1 MVEKIPLL
9 VLTIAACA
17 AAPFTQS
24 EAVVSLA
31 AIPIPSRIANGL
43 VSYVAYVGQLF
54 YPAGLVVFYPHP
66 GNSLPAWK
74 IIGAF
79 LVLTGVSAAALLG
92 LRRFPSFFVGWFW
105 YLGTLVPMIGL
116 VQIGTHAQSDRYT
129 YVTQIGLYLVLAW
142 GAGQI
147 AASWPHR
154 RWVFGLASAAVVAG
168 LMVCAWRQTSYW
180 RDSET
185 LWSHALACTSRNWPA
200 HDNLGVTL
208 SLRGQVDQAI
218 THYRKAL
225 EIQPDNAEVHNN
237 LAETLRR
244 QGA

>member
-1 MVEKIPLL
+1 M
-9 VLTIAACA
+9 
-17 AAPFTQS
+17 
-24 EAVVSLA
+24 VSLA
-31 AIPIPSRIANGL
+31 AIPIPSRIANAL

-74 IIGAF
+74 VIGALPGADGCF
-79 LVLTGVSAAALLG
+79 GGSVARAATV
-92 LRRFPSFFVGWFW
+92 PHFFVGWFW

-116 VQIGTHAQSDRYT
+116 VQMGTHAQSDRYT

-168 LMVCAWRQTSYW
+168 LMGCAWRQTSYW

-200 HDNLGVTL
+200 HNNLGVTL
-208 SLRGQVDQAI
+208 SAVGRSIRLSPIIERHSKSNPI
-218 THYRKAL
+218 MPRSTTIL
-225 EIQPDNAEVHNN
+225 
-237 LAETLRR
+237 L
-244 QGA
+244 